1 MKKTSKKKILKNPV
15 KFTGSEIKKRIITIV
30 SEILNIPK
38 KDVTA
43 AKKFESEMGMDSL
56 GALEILA
63 AIETTFKIEIPE
75 EALQKIVDLEALIDL
90 TSEILNKK
98 KK

>member
-1 MKKTSKKKILKNPV
+1 MKKVSKKKIKKNTV
-15 KFTGSEIKKRIITIV
+15 KFTRSEIKKRIITIV
-30 SEILNIPK
+30 SGVLNIPK
-38 KDVTA
+38 KEVTA

-75 EALQKIVDLEALIDL
+75 EALQKVVDLEALIDIS
-90 TSEILNKK
+90 TEIINKK